1 MNIDYFKEFAVLAET
16 KNYWRAAERLY
27 LNQSTLSKH
36 IRAMEEDLGVPL
48 FTRTTRSV
56 ELTEY
61 GAALLPYART
71 IIQAQFEYS
80 TTLMQKKNYQ
90 NGLVTVG
97 SIPAM
102 AQYDIMNLMIRFQNA
117 YPQYTVKV
125 VEGDFGSLKTMLLQG
140 RCDLAFMRELN
151 GSAQEGAFVEDE
163 AERIPYVRDRLVAV
177 LPKAHPLAE
186 RGELFL
192 RELEGERLCF
202 IKEKTALYGLCC
214 LACQEANFVPNIVF
228 DSHRIESILEMV
240 ANGGCVALLMDYHVK
255 YLMNS
260 RYSADP
266 PFRVAK
272 VVPAV
277 TTQISLC
284 RLKGA
289 RLSAAA
295 RQFLEYFKTESL
307 DEPVQPDL

>member
-1 MNIDYFKEFAVLAET
+1 MEARTASSVYRLRNHGARKMPNSTKTAGET
-16 KNYWRAAERLY
+16 AP
-27 LNQSTLSKH
+27 SSSP
-36 IRAMEEDLGVPL
+36 V
-48 FTRTTRSV
+48 V

-117 YPQYTVKV
+117 CPQYTVKV
-125 VEGDFGSLKTMLLQG
+125 VEGDFGALKTMLLQG
-140 RCDLAFMRELN
+140 RCDLAFMREL
-151 GSAQEGAFVEDE
+151 EGD
-163 AERIPYVRDRLVAV
+163 
-177 LPKAHPLAE
+177 
-186 RGELFL
+186 
-192 RELEGERLCF
+192 RLCF

-240 ANGGCVALLMDYHVK
+240 SSGGCVALLMDYHVK

-260 RYSADP
+260 RFPSDP

-284 RLKGA
+284 HLKNA
-289 RLSAAA
+289 RLSAA
-295 RQFLEYFKTESL
+295 RRFLEYFKAEGLEHSAL
-307 DEPVQPDL
+307 